1 MSAVAKLGYL
11 LLGGLVLAAQQTH
24 ASNVDEAPIGEAVER
39 HLSIDTEYQR
49 WVQDPDD
56 VDTEIGDEIETR
68 ETLEDALETVK
79 LSGLVP
85 DIRFETGVAQIPD
98 STVVSLGEILDRMKD
113 RINVRLHLI
122 GHADSQP
129 LSPRLQA
136 IYGDNN
142 GLSRERAGQVAEHFQ
157 TALAL
162 PPEAIS
168 YEWAGDTQPVASNET
183 AEGRAQNRRVEVE
196 VWYDE
201 VVDKVALEEFLVPH
215 EIKRVKVCRM
225 ETVCKLRYVEG
236 HSKRARVQNLI
247 APLRYSEDAI
257 DVTPEFVAQVRQ
269 SLDNMRDKQNVVV
282 KFVGYTDAAPLTG
295 RTERIYGDHV
305 GLSKARAR
313 RVALAVQDSL
323 NLPTAAI
330 ASNGEGA
337 IRPLGSNQTLTR
349 RAAAVSRVRR
359 CPDRHE
365 SLRSA
370 LGRDRTYRIQ
380 GRRADGAGGLRS
392 DPQPGIG
399 RCRRQDQ
406 CAAAVRGLHA
416 QRTPQPAHGRG
427 VRRRHWPVCIPREAC
442 DGGDY
447 RRHGH

>member
-1 MSAVAKLGYL
+1 MNAVTRFGWL
-11 LLGGLVLAAQQTH
+11 LLGGLVLAGQQTY
-24 ASNVDEAPIGEAVER
+24 ASNADEVPIGEAVER

-49 WVQDPDD
+49 WAQDPDD

-85 DIRFETGVAQIPD
+85 DIRFETGVAKIPD
-98 STVVSLGEILDRMKD
+98 STVVSLGEILERMKD

-225 ETVCKLRYVEG
+225 ETVCKL
-236 HSKRARVQNLI
+236 H
-247 APLRYSEDAI
+247 EDAI
-257 DVTPEFVAQVRQ
+257 DVHPEFIGQVQ
-269 SLDNMRDKQNVVV
+269 QALDNLVDKQNVVV
-282 KFVGYTDAAPLTG
+282 KFVGYTDAEPLTG
-295 RTERIYGDHV
+295 RIERIYGDHL

-313 RVALAVQDSL
+313 RVALAVQDAL
-323 NLPTAAI
+323 ELPTTAI
-330 ASNGEGA
+330 ASDGEGA
-337 IRPLGSNQTLTR
+337 RLEPDRTGKSAQSPR
-349 RAAAVSRVRR
+349 RGGVLVRR
-359 CPDRHE
+359 P
-365 SLRSA
+365 A
-370 LGRDRTYRIQ
+370 
-380 GRRADGAGGLRS
+380 AGAS
-392 DPQPGIG
+392 
-399 RCRRQDQ
+399 
-406 CAAAVRGLHA
+406 
-416 QRTPQPAHGRG
+416 
-427 VRRRHWPVCIPREAC
+427 
-442 DGGDY
+442 
-447 RRHGH
+447 